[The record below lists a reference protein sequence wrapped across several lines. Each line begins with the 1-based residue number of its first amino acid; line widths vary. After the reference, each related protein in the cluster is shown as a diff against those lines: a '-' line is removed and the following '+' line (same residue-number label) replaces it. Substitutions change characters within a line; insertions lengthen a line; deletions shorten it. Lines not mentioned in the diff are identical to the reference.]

1 MVRQEQNRILTS
13 FYDLEN
19 KYKEILK
26 ENVLIKNEINDM
38 KKRQS
43 DISFQRRQTEH
54 YRDMPLN
61 KTLDGNKDT
70 AASLTPSKRDF
81 SVTDNQSKH
90 NEYSYIPGSSS
101 NMRSSFEQSQYNR
114 GKYDFRLREK
124 ESARDG
130 QKLPQFGGLR

>member
-43 DISFQRRQTEH
+43 DISF
-54 YRDMPLN
+54 
-61 KTLDGNKDT
+61 
-70 AASLTPSKRDF
+70 
-81 SVTDNQSKH
+81 
-90 NEYSYIPGSSS
+90 
-101 NMRSSFEQSQYNR
+101 
-114 GKYDFRLREK
+114 
-124 ESARDG
+124 
-130 QKLPQFGGLR
+130 